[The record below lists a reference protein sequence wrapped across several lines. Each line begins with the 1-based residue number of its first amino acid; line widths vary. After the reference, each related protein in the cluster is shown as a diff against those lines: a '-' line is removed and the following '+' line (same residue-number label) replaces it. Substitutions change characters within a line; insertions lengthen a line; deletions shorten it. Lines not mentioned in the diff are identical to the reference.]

1 MRMCESCCKV
11 SRKLSSCARCRHAWY
26 CSTAC
31 QREAWKAHKTCCAE
45 VNSAA
50 QRCGRDP
57 SIRAL
62 DLLGYLRRVMHVR
75 HRFSVT
81 VYLQCIVLRHAC
93 LGNTLC
99 VEKHVAL
106 SPDVPR
112 HHAAGA
118 PAALPLLARLYR
130 QRHGD
135 GGDRRC
141 APCAVAS
148 RGLLWHYTWAAVPEP
163 LRARLTAALQRL
175 HQAAEAY
182 TAALE
187 NGQCQDADLPF
198 GAAMCTLCVTCVAWV
213 LEGDDS
219 FQAWRRGQSE
229 AVELPHHCAG
239 LDRPQPWDARCA
251 LTARTCQRGP

>member
-1 MRMCESCCKV
+1 MHALAIPYVWRSTLHSHLTFPDIMQPG
-11 SRKLSSCARCRHAWY
+11 RPQLCRFWL
-26 CSTAC
+26 AC
-31 QREAWKAHKTCCAE
+31 IASAMEMVAIGDAH
-45 VNSAA
+45 
-50 QRCGRDP
+50 
-57 SIRAL
+57 
-62 DLLGYLRRVMHVR
+62 HV
-75 HRFSVT
+75 
-81 VYLQCIVLRHAC
+81 LWPL
-93 LGNTLC
+93 
-99 VEKHVAL
+99 VAF
-106 SPDVPR
+106 
-112 HHAAGA
+112 
-118 PAALPLLARLYR
+118 
-130 QRHGD
+130 
-135 GGDRRC
+135 
-141 APCAVAS
+141 
-148 RGLLWHYTWAAVPEP
+148 LWHYTWAAVPEP